1 MPTVTLLVTAF
12 GAFPGMPSNP
22 SARLVAQLALRHR
35 ARLARLGIELVT
47 RDLPVVYARMAGDVS
62 HLLATIKPDAIIH
75 VGVAGRRRMLSVETR
90 ALNRIGI
97 LRTDASR
104 ELSRSSGVVAGGRDQ
119 RACRWPATRIVA
131 AMNETR
137 HVAALSIDAGDY
149 VCNQTLYLSLA
160 YSSVPAG
167 FLHIPRPRSRR
178 RMLSSE
184 MESRPSLDQMVAAL
198 AKAAIIM
205 ATEVRRSG

>member
-1 MPTVTLLVTAF
+1 
-12 GAFPGMPSNP
+12 
-22 SARLVAQLALRHR
+22 
-35 ARLARLGIELVT
+35 
-47 RDLPVVYARMAGDVS
+47 
-62 HLLATIKPDAIIH
+62 
-75 VGVAGRRRMLSVETR
+75 
-90 ALNRIGI
+90 
-97 LRTDASR
+97 
-104 ELSRSSGVVAGGRDQ
+104 
-119 RACRWPATRIVA
+119 
-131 AMNETR
+131 MNETR